1 MNNEF
6 FKGFQPG
13 GGLRILQWFGLPNTY
28 FRVLNRSFFRACN
41 HFHFLN
47 NVSSGN
53 LNPKDKECSLF
64 SFFCG
69 PLKTSIGRYFSPP
82 QARKFSGGGVK
93 NSEFTVKMTVNCIL
107 QPRTSPP
114 CRPLL
119 SSPACSLLLLP
130 LPLLLLPSSQQ
141 PCCCAFGSPDGQQA
155 AHPRLH
161 DALAV

>member
-53 LNPKDKECSLF
+53 LNPKDKECFF
-64 SFFCG
+64 SEIRSFDRG
-69 PLKTSIGRYFSPP
+69 GTLKTSIGEYSNSPP
-82 QARKFSGGGVK
+82 QARKISGGSTKGLIPYPPGVGGG
-93 NSEFTVKMTVNCIL
+93 SRIL
-107 QPRTSPP
+107 AANTWFRKILTAGALWF
-114 CRPLL
+114 RGML
-119 SSPACSLLLLP
+119 SDR
-130 LPLLLLPSSQQ
+130 
-141 PCCCAFGSPDGQQA
+141 FGYFW
-155 AHPRLH
+155 
-161 DALAV
+161 

>member
-53 LNPKDKECSLF
+53 LNPKDKECFF
-64 SFFCG
+64 SELRSFDRG
-69 PLKTSIGRYFSPP
+69 GTLKTSIGEDFSPS
-82 QARKFSGGGVK
+82 QARKFWGSTKGLIPYPPGGGGWV
-93 NSEFTVKMTVNCIL
+93 
-107 QPRTSPP
+107 PD
-114 CRPLL
+114 L
-119 SSPACSLLLLP
+119 SGKHLVP
-130 LPLLLLPSSQQ
+130 QN
-141 PCCCAFGSPDGQQA
+141 FNGGSPM
-155 AHPRLH
+155 
-161 DALAV
+161 AVQNRSVYGSGRTF